1 MDIPRLHVVTD
12 SLEIARAALSAGAP
26 LIQVRVDDEVP
37 DRAAFELSMRI
48 AQECDA
54 YGAICLIN
62 DRLDVALAVG
72 AAGAHVG
79 ADDLPIDV
87 SRRILGEQ
95 AILGASAR
103 TPARVREVG
112 EYADYLGC
120 GQVNPSFTKDV
131 AAAVI
136 GPAGL
141 ADVIAA
147 GGGIPVIAIGGITVR
162 DVPAVLAAGAHG
174 IAVIGA
180 IRDAADPASATAE
193 LLRALG

>member
-26 LIQVRVDDEVP
+26 LIQVRVGDEVT
-37 DRAAFELSMRI
+37 DRDAFELSVRV
-48 AQECDA
+48 ANECEA
-54 YGAICLIN
+54 RGATCLIN

-87 SRRILGEQ
+87 SRRILGQ
-95 AILGASAR
+95 RALLGASAR
-103 TPARVREVG
+103 TPARAHEVV
-112 EYADYLGC
+112 EHADYLGC

-131 AAAVI
+131 ASAVI
-136 GPAGL
+136 GLAGL
-141 ADVIAA
+141 AEVVAAA
-147 GGGIPVIAIGGITVR
+147 GRTPVIAIGGITVS
-162 DVPAVLAAGAHG
+162 DVPGVLSAGAHG

-180 IRDAADPASATAE
+180 IRDAADPARATAE
-193 LLRALG
+193 LMRALA